1 MDGWMN
7 GRMHRYLLLGRLGRQ
22 VVARLD
28 KGAANGLKK
37 RRYKLLPT

>member
-1 MDGWMN
+1 
-7 GRMHRYLLLGRLGRQ
+7 MHRYLLLGRLGRQ
-22 VVARLD
+22 MVAARLDHRVGLD